1 LGRYSKICRRIWAT
15 TSTPRLESANSGI
28 GIERPSRL
36 QQTDEEPALTETAET
51 IRAFWFGLEVDD
63 TAVAAQKSKLWW
75 AKNDV
80 TDSEI
85 RTRFKTSTLAAA
97 SGALDAW
104 AATPSGTLAL
114 ILLTDQFP
122 RNMYR
127 GRPESFSFDPIA
139 LHWALHALEY
149 GFDASLR
156 PIERIFVYLPLEH
169 AESVTLQQRAVRLY
183 EKLLNDVPAEQH
195 SVFSG
200 FVDFAVRHRDV
211 IARFG
216 RFPHRNAIL
225 GRASTE
231 DERAFLKTAGSS
243 F

>member
-1 LGRYSKICRRIWAT
+1 MTADG
-15 TSTPRLESANSGI
+15 
-28 GIERPSRL
+28 
-36 QQTDEEPALTETAET
+36 QEPALTETAET
-51 IRAFWFGLEVDD
+51 IRTFWFGVDADD
-63 TAVAAQKSKLWW
+63 TTVAAQKSKLWW
-75 AKNDV
+75 AKNDAA
-80 TDSEI
+80 DIEI
-85 RTRFKTSTLAAA
+85 RTRFQTSTLAAA
-97 SGALDAW
+97 SGKLDAW

-139 LHWALHALEY
+139 LHWALHALEH

-156 PIERIFVYLPLEH
+156 PIERIFIYLPLEH
-169 AESVTLQQRAVRLY
+169 AESLTLQLRAVQLY
-183 EKLLNDVPAEQH
+183 EKLLVDVPTEQQ
-195 SVFSG
+195 SAFSG
-200 FVDFAVRHRDV
+200 FVNFAVRHRDV

-231 DERAFLKTAGSS
+231 EEVAFLKTAGSS

>member
-1 LGRYSKICRRIWAT
+1 M
-15 TSTPRLESANSGI
+15 
-28 GIERPSRL
+28 
-36 QQTDEEPALTETAET
+36 TETAET
-51 IRAFWFGLEVDD
+51 IRTFWFGDD
-63 TAVAAQKSKLWW
+63 ADDAAVAAQQSKLWW
-75 AKNDV
+75 AKNDAA
-80 TDSEI
+80 DIEI
-85 RTRFKTSTLAAA
+85 RTRFQTSTLAAA
-97 SGALDAW
+97 KGALDTW

-139 LHWALHALEY
+139 LHWTLHALEH

-156 PIERIFVYLPLEH
+156 PIERIFIYLPLEH
-169 AESVTLQQRAVRLY
+169 AESLMLQQRAVQLY
-183 EKLLNDVPAEQH
+183 EKLLSNVPTEQQ

-200 FVDFAVRHRDV
+200 FVNFAVRHRDV

-225 GRASTE
+225 GRASTQE
-231 DERAFLKTAGSS
+231 EIAFLKTAGSS